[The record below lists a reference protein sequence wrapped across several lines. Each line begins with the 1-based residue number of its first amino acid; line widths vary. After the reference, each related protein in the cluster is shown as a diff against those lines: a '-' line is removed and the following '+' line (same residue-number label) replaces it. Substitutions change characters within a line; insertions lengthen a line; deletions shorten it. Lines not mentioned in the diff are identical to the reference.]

1 MIHIQIDPNSGVP
14 VYRQVVEQIRRYI
27 DSGLLA
33 PGSPLPSVFSL
44 AVMLAVN
51 PTTIAKAYTE
61 LENEDV
67 LEMKAKKWGR
77 TVFLVSRVV
86 LLPC

>member
-1 MIHIQIDPNSGVP
+1 MIHIQLDTNSGVP
-14 VYRQVVEQIRRYI
+14 VYRQVVEQVRRYI
-27 DSGLLA
+27 DSGLLP

-51 PTTIAKAYTE
+51 PTTISKAYTE

-77 TVFLVSRVV
+77 TDFFVSRVV

>member
-1 MIHIQIDPNSGVP
+1 MIHIQVDTNSGVP
-14 VYRQVVEQIRRYI
+14 VYRQVIEQIRSYI

-33 PGSPLPSVFSL
+33 PGASLPSVYSL

-51 PTTIAKAYTE
+51 PTAIAKAYTE

-77 TVFLVSRVV
+77 TDFFVSRVV
-86 LLPC
+86 HLSC

>member
-1 MIHIQIDPNSGVP
+1 MIHIQLDTNSGVP
-14 VYRQVVEQIRRYI
+14 VYRQVIEQIRRYI
-27 DSGLLA
+27 DSGLLS
-33 PGSPLPSVFSL
+33 PGSSLPSVFSL

-77 TVFLVSRVV
+77 TVFLVSRVA